1 MGPSVPFE
9 LAIKIQIDRDN
20 GPNLLI
26 HTGDPMTAKNKNR
39 SFITIMVASSR
50 WILMI
55 AGVIGVTLLLMIFAG
70 VFHSKVTQENAS
82 RRNLIPS
89 DAQFAI
95 VKLITQPRFES
106 AIGAIK
112 PVHEASVASKIL
124 ARVLEVN
131 VTAGKKV
138 TEGEV
143 LVRLSDDEQQSRVR
157 QAEADRDSSQA
168 EFQLAKMDLDR
179 ATQLVRTNSISQ
191 AEYDSNLTRVQTTQA
206 NLNRANRTVEEAK
219 VFLDYA
225 TVNSPFSGIVID
237 KAVQTGDT
245 VSPGQTL
252 LNLYDPTH
260 MQLVANVRESLA
272 MKLKVGQQLPAELE
286 SLGLKCFATVSE
298 VVPKADASS
307 RSFEVKV
314 TGPCPQGVYSG
325 MFGRLMLPLE
335 DEQLL
340 LVPKI
345 AIQRVGQL
353 TYVQVADQEFL
364 VRRSVQ
370 LGRTFDDQIEI
381 LSGLKAGEQ
390 VLLPAALEQGL
401 IK

>member
-1 MGPSVPFE
+1 
-9 LAIKIQIDRDN
+9 
-20 GPNLLI
+20 
-26 HTGDPMTAKNKNR
+26 MTAKNK
-39 SFITIMVASSR
+39 SQSWLAIIVASSR
-50 WILMI
+50 WILMS
-55 AGVIGVTLLLMIFAG
+55 AGVIGVTLLLMIYAG
-70 VFHSKVTQENAS
+70 VFHSKVAQKSTS
-82 RRNLIPS
+82 LRNPIPK
-89 DAQFAI
+89 DAQFEI
-95 VKLITQPRFES
+95 VKQITQPRFES

-138 TEGEV
+138 TAGEV
-143 LVRLSDDEQQSRVR
+143 LVRLSDDEQQSRVK
-157 QAEADRDSSQA
+157 QAEADRDSRKA
-168 EFQLAKMDLDR
+168 EFQLAKVELER
-179 ATQLVRTNSISQ
+179 ATQLIRTSSISQ
-191 AEYDSNLTRVQTTQA
+191 SEYDSNLTRVQTTQA
-206 NLNRANRTVEEAK
+206 NLNRADRAVEEAK

-225 TVNSPFSGIVID
+225 TVVSPFSGIVVD

-252 LNLYDPTH
+252 LNLYDPTQ

-353 TYVQVADQEFL
+353 TYVQVANQEFL

-370 LGRTFDDQIEI
+370 LGRMFGEEIEI
-381 LSGLKAGEQ
+381 LSGLQAGEQ
-390 VLLPAALEQGL
+390 VLIPAALEKG
-401 IK
+401 IAK

>member
-1 MGPSVPFE
+1 
-9 LAIKIQIDRDN
+9 
-20 GPNLLI
+20 
-26 HTGDPMTAKNKNR
+26 MTAKNKSR
-39 SFITIMVASSR
+39 SWIAIVVASSR
-50 WILMI
+50 WILMS

-70 VFHSKVTQENAS
+70 VFHSKVAQKGTS
-82 RRNLIPS
+82 LRNLMRNPIPK

-95 VKLITQPRFES
+95 VKQITQPRFES

-138 TEGEV
+138 TAGEI
-143 LVRLSDDEQQSRVR
+143 LVRLSDDEQQSRVM
-157 QAEADRDSSQA
+157 QAEADRDSRQA
-168 EFQLAKMDLDR
+168 EFQLAKSELDR
-179 ATQLVRTNSISQ
+179 ATQLLRSKSISQ
-191 AEYDSNLTRVQTTQA
+191 SEYDSGLTRVKTTQA
-206 NLNRANRTVEEAK
+206 NLNRANRAVEEAK

-225 TVNSPFSGIVID
+225 TVVSPFSGIVID

-340 LVPKI
+340 LVPKN
-345 AIQRVGQL
+345 AVQRVGQL
-353 TYVQVADQEFL
+353 TYVQVANQESL

-370 LGRTFDDQIEI
+370 LGRTFEEQIEI
-381 LSGLKAGEQ
+381 LSGLQAGEQ
-390 VLLPAALEQGL
+390 VLLPAALEKGVA
-401 IK
+401 K